1 MAGVADGFITKESLW
16 DRLVFDRLRSEVLG
30 EAAGTLRG
38 VIVAGG
44 PYFPNSQSLR
54 IDVLSYAGRLDA
66 SALTPARIV
75 FSVPFVHAESSPLAA
90 GPIFA
95 SHPFDLQMFASSGK
109 FDGFSTIAPVGAPSI
124 NVEVKLA
131 GVNDTEVQ
139 AGGDPVGE
147 LLVRGP
153 PVGQW
158 LGAEPQVDDAESE
171 WMSTGY
177 TAKVLSNGTF
187 KIDS

>member
-1 MAGVADGFITKESLW
+1 MYSFT
-16 DRLVFDRLRSEVLG
+16 
-30 EAAGTLRG
+30 
-38 VIVAGG
+38 
-44 PYFPNSQSLR
+44 
-54 IDVLSYAGRLDA
+54 GRLEA
-66 SALTPARIV
+66 SALTPARIA
-75 FSVPFVHAESSPLAA
+75 FSVPFIHAESSPLVA
-90 GPIFA
+90 GPVFA
-95 SHPFDLQMFASSGK
+95 SHPLDLQMFGTSGK

-131 GVNDTEVQ
+131 GVNDDEVQ
-139 AGGDPVGE
+139 GGGDPVGE

-158 LGAEPQVDDAESE
+158 LGGETQSDDVEGE
-171 WMSTGY
+171 WMPTGL